1 MVKCL
6 TDFSCWETIAKL
18 APIGT
23 ALIVLIAAIIAL
35 GAMWV
40 QMHIAR
46 RRASIDFFLKTEMDK
61 TVIDLYNKFKAN
73 APVIAFVPDP
83 SDLTRSD
90 YNDTRALLNICE
102 LIAVG
107 VNKGAF
113 SKSVSEAYWGDI
125 IPDAYQTAKQLINN
139 IRTTPGEGSRYTYV
153 NLEKL
158 AKRWAKRNKKATSTT
173 SRARCF
179 TTGKSVSLLSRVAKL
194 GISEGMGRSLFRFP
208 TTDTR
213 RLLHSGVQEMTGG
226 RRGQDE
232 SSRTCP

>member
-6 TDFSCWETIAKL
+6 TDVSCWEIIAKL
-18 APIGT
+18 APLGT
-23 ALIVLIAAIIAL
+23 ALIVLIAAIVAL

-61 TVIDLYNKFKAN
+61 TVIDLYDKFKAN
-73 APVIAFVPDP
+73 APSIAFVPDP

-90 YNDTRALLNICE
+90 YDDIRDFLNICE

-113 SKSVSEAYWGDI
+113 SKSVSEAYWGDV
-125 IPDAYQTAKQLINN
+125 IPEAYQTAKQLINN

-158 AKRWAKRNKKATSTT
+158 AKRWAKRTKKAT
-173 SRARCF
+173 
-179 TTGKSVSLLSRVAKL
+179 KL
-194 GISEGMGRSLFRFP
+194 VDRS
-208 TTDTR
+208 
-213 RLLHSGVQEMTGG
+213 
-226 RRGQDE
+226 
-232 SSRTCP
+232 

>member
-6 TDFSCWETIAKL
+6 ADFSCWETIAKH

-23 ALIVLIAAIIAL
+23 SLIVLIAAIIAL

-73 APVIAFVPDP
+73 APSIAFVPDP
-83 SDLTRSD
+83 SDLTRRD
-90 YNDTRALLNICE
+90 YNDTRVFLNICE

-113 SKSVSEAYWGDI
+113 SKRVSEAYWGEV
-125 IPDAYQTAKQLINN
+125 IPEAYKT
-139 IRTTPGEGSRYTYV
+139 E
-153 NLEKL
+153 
-158 AKRWAKRNKKATSTT
+158 
-173 SRARCF
+173 
-179 TTGKSVSLLSRVAKL
+179 
-194 GISEGMGRSLFRFP
+194 RSWI
-208 TTDTR
+208 T
-213 RLLHSGVQEMTGG
+213 
-226 RRGQDE
+226 
-232 SSRTCP
+232 